1 MGVATVESHVGI
13 NRREVQLDGWIG
25 LGQNPW
31 GTFDPTMTVI
41 SFVTTDKKPIANM
54 VHYGTHCT
62 AAGNNFEVTRD
73 WSGVMIDRLEEQTG
87 AMTAFINGPIGDT
100 GPRLS
105 DGSTAA
111 TLELALE
118 LGAAAAHDAVFAYRT
133 IKDYRPF
140 DMKVTMQEVKLPYK
154 PQMSY
159 EDAVAEYAT
168 HTEEEKNEYYGRCYH
183 LRKVMAEY
191 EAGHPVETE
200 LVLKETVIAVGN
212 VVFVP
217 FPFEMFTEMTLRLR
231 KFSPYQHTLSLSIG
245 NGYYSYLPS
254 QDQICRGGYEVAMFR
269 DFNPYQL
276 EDNTDTTI
284 VTQLVDIVK
293 ALAE

>member
-1 MGVATVESHVGI
+1 
-13 NRREVQLDGWIG
+13 
-25 LGQNPW
+25 
-31 GTFDPTMTVI
+31 
-41 SFVTTDKKPIANM
+41 

-62 AAGNNFEVTRD
+62 AAGNNYEVTRD
-73 WSGVMIDRLEEQTG
+73 WSSVMIDRLEAQTG

-100 GPRLS
+100 GPNLS

-111 TLELALE
+111 NLELALE
-118 LGAAAAHDAVFAYRT
+118 LGGEAASDAVRAYRS
-133 IKDYRPF
+133 IKDYRPI

-168 HTEEEKNEYYGRCYH
+168 HTEEEKNDYYGRCYH

-200 LVLKETVIAVGN
+200 LTINETVISVGP
-212 VVFVP
+212 VAFVP

-276 EDNTDTTI
+276 VDNTDTI
-284 VTQLVDIVK
+284 LVQQLVDVLK
-293 ALAE
+293 NLAE